1 MLSHPGNHMALL
13 LRVGRTS
20 TLEDQSGGLFYIL
33 VG

>member
-13 LRVGRTS
+13 LRVGRIS
-20 TLEDQSGGLFYIL
+20 ALEDQSVGHFYIL